1 ISPPPPHCIA
11 EYHPCLSD
19 PNLQVT
25 APYNTHTQKSI
36 NTNGDNAMS
45 VLPQHIQLYPPL
57 LQPDTIDY
65 STIDYNLALELRLP
79 PKVRYKFVFIR
90 YGLSGGA
97 AMSDFLTH
105 SSVSEMEYK
114 KIFKHYCK
122 QQDICLYI
130 NHLWQREEKDLRRVL
145 YALKNNDWF
154 LILVRDPISR
164 IKTAINHGW
173 FKHGRNYDHIIEFD
187 INDDFYKVVDSMG
200 FFNTEGKL
208 VSNHA
213 FIHNDSLKHII
224 GLCSFAYYSNIAV
237 LPKNANITY
246 LDMQEIM
253 PDKAF
258 DTMTKLAKK
267 FNFSLPKEENRKDYV
282 DIRFGNFFYILPLT
296 FAMETQNSKKVKVH
310 ISAQHN
316 IKSVSVM
323 INHILFDTP
332 HPLLDQVA
340 FSMSEDDLK
349 ALQDDKETLDKVKAY
364 MVRFLDELKKRTDY
378 IQRNKK
384 HENDVLEIFR
394 GDRDLRRKFKAMLDR
409 ELIHIKAHR
418 PDIVASWKYYQ
429 EFERMCVE
437 EGDM

>member
-1 ISPPPPHCIA
+1 MA
-11 EYHPCLSD
+11 KRRK
-19 PNLQVT
+19 NLQ
-25 APYNTHTQKSI
+25 K
-36 NTNGDNAMS
+36 
-45 VLPQHIQLYPPL
+45 
-57 LQPDTIDY
+57 
-65 STIDYNLALELRLP
+65 
-79 PKVRYKFVFIR
+79 
-90 YGLSGGA
+90 
-97 AMSDFLTH
+97 
-105 SSVSEMEYK
+105 
-114 KIFKHYCK
+114 
-122 QQDICLYI
+122 
-130 NHLWQREEKDLRRVL
+130 VL
-145 YALKNNDWF
+145 YVLNNSDQI
-154 LILVRDPISR
+154 LINVRDPISR
-164 IKTAINHGW
+164 IKHAINHGW
-173 FKHGRNYDHIIEFD
+173 FKTGDDDSAVEFS
-187 INDDFYKVVDSMG
+187 IKDDPYQVVDNIR
-200 FFNTEGKL
+200 FYTEAGKM
-208 VSNHA
+208 VANHP
-213 FIHNDSLKHII
+213 FIYNSFLEYVME
-224 GLCSFAYYSNIAV
+224 LCSFAYYSNIAV

-253 PDKAF
+253 PEKAF

-267 FNFSLPKEENRKDYV
+267 FDFSLPKEQNREDYV

-310 ISAQHN
+310 ISVQHN
-316 IKSVSVM
+316 IKSDSVM

-349 ALQDDKETLDKVKAY
+349 ALQDVKETLDKVKAY
-364 MVRFLDELKKRTDY
+364 MLRFLDELKKRTDY

-394 GDRDLRRKFKAMLDR
+394 GDRDLRKKFKAMLDR